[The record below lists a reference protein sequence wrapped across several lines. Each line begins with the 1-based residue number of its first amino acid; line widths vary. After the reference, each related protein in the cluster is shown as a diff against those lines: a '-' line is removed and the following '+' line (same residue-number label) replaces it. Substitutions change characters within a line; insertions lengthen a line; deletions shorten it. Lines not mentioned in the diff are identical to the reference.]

1 MKIFNQRKRKRIFL
15 NNDYSK
21 IVRSKEL
28 INTKEIKLSNLIELY
43 FDIESVLEFENVFI
57 FYLPFRSYQKNCL
70 KKNKFITKLV
80 IIDKTHKCLIIFK
93 SYDDMLK
100 YLSGQQNYEYYYQTN
115 LHSFLDINE
124 IRKIIYNKNLFYCK
138 SNKYQEE
145 LYSCYLISYK
155 EKQKYIYEFASIHI
169 NKINI
174 FRKTIEN
181 IIKFKYTNI

>member
-1 MKIFNQRKRKRIFL
+1 MLKMKIFNQRKRILL

-21 IVRSKEL
+21 IAGSKEL

-43 FDIESVLEFENVFI
+43 FDIESVSEFENVFI

-115 LHSFLDINE
+115 LNSFLDINE
-124 IRKIIYNKNLFYCK
+124 TRKIIYNKNLFYCK
-138 SNKYQEE
+138 TN
-145 LYSCYLISYK
+145 K

-181 IIKFKYTNI
+181 IIKFKYTNT